1 MSSTRSPALF
11 VPGLGLRLREERERL
26 GFTQE
31 QLAEQLGVARRTV
44 VNHETE
50 FHPVT
55 VEVLNKL
62 DELGADCFYIL
73 FGRRFLEFSV
83 PMDPALLEKVLGW
96 ADVLCRDRKGRP
108 FSQGHIAR
116 FVAEAYAY
124 LAGEGSDSDDHT
136 KVEMALAKIARRAA

>member
-11 VPGLGLRLREERERL
+11 VPGLGLRLRGERERL

-44 VNHETE
+44 INHETE

-83 PMDPALLEKVLGW
+83 PLDPALLEKVLGW
-96 ADVLCRDRKGRP
+96 ADVLCRDRKGQP
-108 FSQGHIAR
+108 FPQRHISR
-116 FVAEAYAY
+116 FIAEAYTY
-124 LAGEGSDSDDHT
+124 LAGERSGTDDQA
-136 KVEMALAKIARRAA
+136 KVEMTLAKIARRAA

>member
-31 QLAEQLGVARRTV
+31 QLAEQLVVARRTV
-44 VNHETE
+44 INHETE

-55 VEVLNKL
+55 MEVMNKL
-62 DELGADCFYIL
+62 DKLGADCFYIL

-83 PMDPALLEKVLGW
+83 PLDPALLEKVLGW
-96 ADVLCRDRKGRP
+96 ADVLCRDRKGQP
-108 FSQGHIAR
+108 FSQRHIAR
-116 FVAEAYAY
+116 FIAEAYAY
-124 LAGEGSDSDDHT
+124 LAGEGSGTDDQA